1 MTTPARQDDTALLIH
16 AYLDGELDPI
26 HVVEMERRLAADPAL
41 TAERDRIEALRFA
54 IVERLPRERL
64 PEGLLGRIEHAAGVR
79 RERAHPSWQALAAA
93 VILAAVMASGA
104 TWFMLR
110 PGPAQASA
118 ELVVASHVRALM
130 APQPIDVNSSDR
142 HTVKPWFNGRIPQ
155 SPQVVDLADK
165 GFPLIGG
172 RIDVIGR
179 NPVPTLVYRHRQH
192 LISLVAIPN
201 AGSMSAPDRQI
212 IAGYNV
218 LSWNDNGVAYWA
230 VSDLGI
236 GDLDAFAQAFR
247 PASREQ

>member
-1 MTTPARQDDTALLIH
+1 
-16 AYLDGELDPI
+16 
-26 HVVEMERRLAADPAL
+26 
-41 TAERDRIEALRFA
+41 
-54 IVERLPRERL
+54 
-64 PEGLLGRIEHAAGVR
+64 
-79 RERAHPSWQALAAA
+79 
-93 VILAAVMASGA
+93 MASGA